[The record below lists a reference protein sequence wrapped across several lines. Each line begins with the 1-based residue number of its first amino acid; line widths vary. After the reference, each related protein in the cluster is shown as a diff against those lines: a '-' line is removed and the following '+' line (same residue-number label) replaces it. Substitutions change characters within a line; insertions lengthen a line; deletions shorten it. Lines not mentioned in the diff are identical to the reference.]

1 MVVVRK
7 VKIMVFHSHVHKS
20 PPHWPNVEAG
30 QLPAHLDHIVY
41 GDPSWHLVDDVGVE
55 AHAAEVYP
63 GLAADHVAFYYDA
76 VALSV
81 LCAWFSLSV
90 RCSLVVPVPV

>member
-1 MVVVRK
+1 MKKIR
-7 VKIMVFHSHVHKS
+7 IMVFHSHVHKS

-30 QLPAHLDHIVY
+30 RLPAHLDHFVD

-55 AHAAEVYP
+55 VHVVYP
-63 GLAADHVAFYYDA
+63 GRSAPQDDVGFYYDA

-81 LCAWFSLSV
+81 RYA
-90 RCSLVVPVPV
+90 

>member
-1 MVVVRK
+1 MVS
-7 VKIMVFHSHVHKS
+7 HSHVHKS

-30 QLPAHLDHIVY
+30 QLPEHLEHFVD
-41 GDPSWHLVDDVGVE
+41 GDPSWHLVDDVAVE
-55 AHAAEVYP
+55 VHVVYP
-63 GLAADHVAFYYDA
+63 GLAADHVGFYYDA

-90 RCSLVVPVPV
+90 RCSLGVPVPV

>member
-55 AHAAEVYP
+55 VHAVDAYP
-63 GLAADHVAFYYDA
+63 GLAADHVGFYYDA